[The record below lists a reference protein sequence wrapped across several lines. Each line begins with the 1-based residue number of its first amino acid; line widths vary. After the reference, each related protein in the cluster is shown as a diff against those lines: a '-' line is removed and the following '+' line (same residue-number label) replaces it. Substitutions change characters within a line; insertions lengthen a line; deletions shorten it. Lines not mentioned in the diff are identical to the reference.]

1 MRGNAIE
8 ITNKESYEDE
18 RDSKGTKKGAD
29 GQLNKEV
36 YETQEAKDGVIV
48 GESVNRGINN
58 FSPDMIFER
67 IIDNYRVAKEIY
79 GEKIIEFLSGYD
91 PSYIEKNINIPEF
104 QKILK
109 NNIKNEVLAL
119 KKRNVLEDDFSVSD
133 DALEASIVEMYLKEI
148 DDILPRS
155 YFGEK
160 VKRQNHQGVEK
171 VEDYQNHKR
180 SYSNI
185 ILSKTIKR
193 TIRRKHREVIS
204 EDIVWGDRIEK
215 GKTEMVFALDSSAS
229 MKGEKLKACKT
240 AGIALC
246 YWAISNKDRVGLL
259 SFGQEIHKRIPPSTD
274 LKHIIREIAGIR
286 SNKQTDIGLP
296 IKEAVTLF
304 ERNNSRKSLV
314 IITDAMQ
321 TATQK
326 SESTVLESCFTARD
340 NKILIS
346 VIGIELNKRARDFA
360 GKICN
365 ITGGVLYEIDSYQD
379 IPRILVSEYI
389 REKNVS

>member
-1 MRGNAIE
+1 VRGNAIE
-8 ITNKESYEDE
+8 ISNKQSYEEE

-36 YETQEAKDGVIV
+36 YESNESKDGIIV

-67 IIDNYRVAKEIY
+67 IVDNYKVAKEIY
-79 GEKIIEFLSGYD
+79 GEKIIELLSGYD
-91 PSYIEKNINIPEF
+91 PSYIEKNIKIPEF
-104 QKILK
+104 QKVLK

-119 KKRNVLEDDFSVSD
+119 KKRDVLEDDFSVSE
-133 DALEASIVEMYLKEI
+133 DALESSIVEMYLKEI
-148 DDILPRS
+148 DDILPKS

-160 VKRQNHQGVEK
+160 IKKQNHQGIEK
-171 VEDYQNHKR
+171 VEDYQTLKK

-185 ILSKTIKR
+185 MLSKTIKR
-193 TIRRKHREVIS
+193 TIRREHKEVIS

-240 AGIALC
+240 AGIGLC
-246 YWAISNKDRVGLL
+246 YWAIGNKDKVGLL
-259 SFGQEIHKRIPPSTD
+259 SFGEEIYERIPPSTD
-274 LKHIIREIAGIR
+274 LRYIIRKIAGIKA
-286 SNKQTDIGLP
+286 NKQTDISLP
-296 IKEAVTLF
+296 IKEAVGIF
-304 ERNNSRKSLV
+304 ERNNSQKSLV

-321 TATQK
+321 TATKK
-326 SESTVLESCFTARD
+326 SESDVLNSCFVARD
-340 NKILIS
+340 NKIVIS
-346 VIGIELNKRARDFA
+346 VIGIELSKKARDFA
-360 GKICN
+360 KKICE
-365 ITGGVLYEIDSYQD
+365 ITNGVLYEIDSYQD

-389 REKNVS
+389 REKNAF

>member
-1 MRGNAIE
+1 VWGNAIE

-67 IIDNYRVAKEIY
+67 IVDNYKVAKEIY
-79 GEKIIEFLSGYD
+79 GEKIIELLSGYD
-91 PSYIEKNINIPEF
+91 PNYVEKNIKIPEF
-104 QKILK
+104 QKVLK

-119 KKRNVLEDDFSVSD
+119 KKRDILEDDFSVSE
-133 DALEASIVEMYLKEI
+133 DALETSIVEMYLKEI
-148 DDILPRS
+148 DDILPKS

-160 VKRQNHQGVEK
+160 IKKQNHQGVEK
-171 VEDYQNHKR
+171 IEDYQNLKK

-185 ILSKTIKR
+185 MLSKTIKR
-193 TIRRKHREVIS
+193 TIRREHKEIIS

-246 YWAISNKDRVGLL
+246 YWAVGNKDKVGLL
-259 SFGQEIHKRIPPSTD
+259 SFGQEIHKKIPPSTD
-274 LKHIIREIAGIR
+274 LKHIIREIASIK

-296 IKEAVTLF
+296 IKEAITIF
-304 ERNNSRKSLV
+304 ERNNSHKSLV

-326 SESTVLESCFTARD
+326 SESTVLESCFIARD

-346 VIGIELNKRARDFA
+346 VIGIELNKKARDFA
-360 GKICN
+360 KKICN

-389 REKNVS
+389 REKNAF